1 MVRYLSL
8 LLSIGLLN
16 SHLCGVTRAAYS
28 RTGDMIRIP
37 TTPNNNKF
45 RVGLAREIHNF
56 NPFNTADALFY
67 DIGIGRGFS
76 FGFSLVVPG
85 DTTSLDL
92 LKESM
97 YRPGVE
103 FGFHFQQRVYTY
115 NDISVSIGLQDVVFQ
130 FDQTSEEILS
140 LNTSLLSFFGVLSRK
155 KDFGAFKMSNYIGFG
170 TGGLT
175 QTDPNTMSFIP
186 SDSSAE
192 KINIGVFAGIALK
205 TPFIKD
211 NGGLDLLAEFDG
223 SGVNLGMHIPLS
235 PKYRFDIGFT
245 QIGKL
250 SEFGERYWSG
260 HPGFSLGFTMM
271 GPKKLVRTNV
281 GGPSATVD
289 GENGKLGRPADCGSA
304 EIDNFKNAA
313 FDLNDKIV
321 ELKEKLKGVSNGLTE
336 SNKVLSE
343 IGNSSS
349 GPVGWALVELQKGF
363 SQSKNSITSAVQS
376 LKSDIPDLP
385 EIYFALIKESMIS
398 PETLEELLKGTE
410 PEEALVATFNKKAKE
425 KGVPTTSK
433 EWIKSLNLE
442 LDPTKALKLKLGKI
456 NEGIVGGKDKLVSVP
471 DDLKAIGEQA
481 KSLLASAGELP
492 KAAKS
497 LGFSKAPAALKSIK
511 ATTGVLKNIPNEVT
525 AIGDESKKVMEE
537 IDKVL
542 KNIQSILS
550 TT

>member
-1 MVRYLSL
+1 MYRRYLIIFLASVCL
-8 LLSIGLLN
+8 VFPQKRNWSVGVVSDDYFVLPEGYPEIKGIHLSI
-16 SHLCGVTRAAYS
+16 H
-28 RTGDMIRIP
+28 
-37 TTPNNNKF
+37 TPFFGINNFKF
-45 RVGLAREIHNF
+45 SPG
-56 NPFNTADALFY
+56 AL
-67 DIGIGRGFS
+67 
-76 FGFSLVVPG
+76 
-85 DTTSLDL
+85 
-92 LKESM
+92 
-97 YRPGVE
+97 
-103 FGFHFQQRVYTY
+103 
-115 NDISVSIGLQDVVFQ
+115 ISVHNIESRKSSYGFFGLGGSLSIFR
-130 FDQTSEEILS
+130 
-140 LNTSLLSFFGVLSRK
+140 LLSFEYHRGPFGVGYGSRAFYGLSSERLNIPIAIK
-155 KDFGAFKMSNYIGFG
+155 IGYCQLFAEHYSDNHWTEVYNEYHDWAG
-170 TGGLT
+170 LSLGLT
-175 QTDPNTMSFIP
+175 YTFGKKNS
-186 SDSSAE
+186 
-192 KINIGVFAGIALK
+192 
-205 TPFIKD
+205 
-211 NGGLDLLAEFDG
+211 G
-223 SGVNLGMHIPLS
+223 SG
-235 PKYRFDIGFT
+235 
-245 QIGKL
+245 
-250 SEFGERYWSG
+250 SG
-260 HPGFSLGFTMM
+260 
-271 GPKKLVRTNV
+271 
-281 GGPSATVD
+281 GGPSASK
-289 GENGKLGRPADCGSA
+289 GGKNQGGKIERPSDCGSA

-363 SQSKNSITSAVQS
+363 SKSKNSITTAVQS
-376 LKSDIPDLP
+376 LQSDIPDLP
-385 EIYFALIKESMIS
+385 EIYFALIKESMIA